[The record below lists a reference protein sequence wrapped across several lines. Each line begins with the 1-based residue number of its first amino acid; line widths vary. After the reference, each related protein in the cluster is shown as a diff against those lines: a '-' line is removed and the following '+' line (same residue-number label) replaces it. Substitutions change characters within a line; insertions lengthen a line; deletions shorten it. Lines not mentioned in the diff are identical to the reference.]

1 MLIGADKGL
10 FLARE
15 VNGRV
20 TVTAAT
26 NANTGGV
33 SGLHEF
39 PGGTVLVGA
48 GNGLFLAREANGL
61 VTVAP
66 VPAQTGTVTN
76 LLGLP
81 DGAVLIQAA
90 SGWFLGREEANG
102 RVTVASTGKV
112 DTGAIFGL
120 RKLPGGTVLIG
131 AKNGLFF
138 AGEGNERVAVT
149 AANANTGDVSGLH
162 EFPGGRVLVGTAN
175 GLFFTVPTS
184 LSDAVV
190 TIRNKKNLDESPIDR
205 DVTIEFLM
213 MHECAA
219 AASNLGLKVRVTA
232 PASKQPNDSDRQFTS
247 RLLKKS
253 IHESA
258 GV

>member
-149 AANANTGDVSGLH
+149 AANAQTLETYLGCTNS
-162 EFPGGRVLVGTAN
+162 RA
-175 GLFFTVPTS
+175 
-184 LSDAVV
+184 A
-190 TIRNKKNLDESPIDR
+190 
-205 DVTIEFLM
+205 
-213 MHECAA
+213 ECW
-219 AASNLGLKVRVTA
+219 LGLPTDCSL
-232 PASKQPNDSDRQFTS
+232 PFQPHFQMRLSRSETRKTS
-247 RLLKKS
+247 MK
-253 IHESA
+253 A
-258 GV
+258 Q